1 MILAQDADTVCDDL
15 LVQGD
20 GLIEAV
26 SISVYICEAVAC
38 SKRVVVVLTQN
49 TGAVCDDLLIQ
60 RDGIVEAAC

>member
-1 MILAQDADTVCDDL
+1 MILTQDADTVCDDL

-38 SKRVVVVLTQN
+38 SKRVVVVLT
-49 TGAVCDDLLIQ
+49 
-60 RDGIVEAAC
+60 